1 MGQVFSLT
9 LVNVSK
15 LIIYIALGYAFSH
28 SKRFPKDTS
37 KVLSTI
43 TTMLFYPAY
52 SIRNLA
58 QNFTV
63 EKVGEKAL
71 LLAFGLLCL
80 VLVFA
85 LACLLGKLFGRTH
98 IELRTLTYAFTI
110 PNYAYFGFPIIES
123 VFGPE
128 LLADVIVFTL
138 PFSIMNNT
146 FGYWLITSSAGIS
159 WKKTLSAP
167 VLWAPLIGIT
177 LGLSGLQL
185 PAMCS
190 DLLAACGSCMSPV
203 SMLLV
208 GFVLGHIKIR
218 QLLSSGR
225 AYLLSA
231 VRLLLIPALFGVVM
245 FFCGLRESFL
255 LIPLVVLSMPIAV
268 NTVVFP
274 ESCGVDTTDNAKLV
288 FISYILALAVL
299 PLSFS
304 LISYLAFL

>member
-1 MGQVFSLT
+1 MEQVFALT
-9 LVNVSK
+9 VTNVCK
-15 LIIYIALGYAFSH
+15 TLIYIALGYIFYH
-28 SKRFPKDTS
+28 SKRFPKDTP

-43 TTMLFYPAY
+43 CTMLFYPAY
-52 SIRNLA
+52 SIWNLA

-63 EKVGEKAL
+63 DKVGEKAL
-71 LLAFGLLCL
+71 LLGFGLVCL

-85 LACLLGKLFGRTH
+85 LACLLGKLLGRTPM
-98 IELRTLTYAFTI
+98 ELRTLIYAFTI
-110 PNYAYFGFPIIES
+110 PNYAYFGFPIIEC

-128 LLADVIVFTL
+128 MLADVIIFTL

-146 FGYWLITSSAGIS
+146 FGYWLITSSSGIS
-159 WKKTLSAP
+159 WKKTLTAP

-185 PAMCS
+185 PAICS
-190 DLLAACGSCMSPV
+190 DLLVACGSCMSPV

-208 GFVLGHIKIR
+208 GFILGHIKIR
-218 QLLSSGR
+218 HLLSSGR

-245 FFCGLRESFL
+245 FFCGLRDSFL

-288 FISYILALAVL
+288 FVSYIMALVVL
-299 PLSFS
+299 PVSFS
-304 LISYLAFL
+304 LISQLATL